1 MPCRKRTGT
10 TYKSSAKSIK
20 TSIKTTSSA
29 VSQKTIAMTTT
40 IKTANV
46 AMVAKAGDGNPYRE
60 STRIIADKA

>member
-1 MPCRKRTGT
+1 
-10 TYKSSAKSIK
+10 
-20 TSIKTTSSA
+20 
-29 VSQKTIAMTTT
+29 MTTT